1 MAFRERDRPNNK
13 YSGKVHC
20 RLYPFLLNTNDDAFS
35 ELYVERSKI
44 RHFCHVGE
52 VSLKNK
58 RRDDIIDN
66 IFRRLFEIVQMSSID
81 NCSVH
86 ITCMTQQPHSDVY
99 IVKIQIY

>member
-1 MAFRERDRPNNK
+1 M
-13 YSGKVHC
+13 
-20 RLYPFLLNTNDDAFS
+20 LYPFLLNTNDDAFS

-66 IFRRLFEIVQMSSID
+66 IFRRLFEIVQMSSKN

-86 ITCMTQQPHSDVY
+86 VTCMTQQPHSDVY